1 MYLGKCICVF
11 YMFHSNDNM
20 LRFKIYELMNDIH
33 NKQNEIENLKSA
45 NKSKEDTYKEM
56 ITYLQKVNLSLLET
70 IIENNEIG
78 KKNIH
83 RK

>member
-1 MYLGKCICVF
+1 
-11 YMFHSNDNM
+11 MFHSNDNM
-20 LRFKIYELMNDIH
+20 LRFKIYELMHDIH

-83 RK
+83 RG

>member
-1 MYLGKCICVF
+1 
-11 YMFHSNDNM
+11 MFHSNDNM

-83 RK
+83 RG

>member
-1 MYLGKCICVF
+1 
-11 YMFHSNDNM
+11 M
-20 LRFKIYELMNDIH
+20 LRFKIYELMHDIH

-78 KKNIH
+78 KKKH
-83 RK
+83 P

>member
-1 MYLGKCICVF
+1 
-11 YMFHSNDNM
+11 MFHSNDNM

-78 KKNIH
+78 KKKH
-83 RK
+83 P

>member
-1 MYLGKCICVF
+1 
-11 YMFHSNDNM
+11 MFHSNDNM

-83 RK
+83 RGKYIYIIT